1 MRSEYINGL
10 AGNNKQTSSV
20 TAHIDFWWLK
30 NISSYNSN
38 ATKGPK

>member
-20 TAHIDFWWLK
+20 TAHIDFW
-30 NISSYNSN
+30 Y